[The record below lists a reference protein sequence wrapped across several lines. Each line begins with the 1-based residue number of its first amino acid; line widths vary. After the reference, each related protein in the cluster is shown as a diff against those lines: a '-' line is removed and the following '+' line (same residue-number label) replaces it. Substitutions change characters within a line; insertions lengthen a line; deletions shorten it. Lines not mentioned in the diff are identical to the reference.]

1 VDGLDLSLPNRQ
13 PPSGRPSRLLIA
25 LAVLIL
31 LAVIANLAAVL
42 RLSPGSSSAGA
53 TATTGLSPEQHKQ
66 LALKLQKQG
75 MQAAS
80 VEAWKEYLRVADLPA
95 DDAARIWYR
104 IGTLQEDVLDH
115 AAALVSYYR
124 SESLSPVEELRAE
137 IGRRTRECLE
147 SMGRFAALRY
157 ELEDRVDLDADS
169 GSSGDIVVAEI
180 GSQPITQAE
189 LDRRIETLIQRQL
202 ASMASYLPEAEQK
215 RQQEALLK
223 QYATSM
229 GRQQLLTQ
237 FIAEEILYRRARQS
251 GLADDPEVRSLLQAQ
266 EHALLAQQV
275 IERELAD
282 RIQLTPAD
290 LTAYY
295 EAHPEVFARPE
306 GARPE
311 GEPSGPRP
319 FDEVQGE
326 VFARVRAQREQEAQQ
341 ELLMQLKEEYDV
353 VIHQSVFAE
362 APTEEPE

>member
-1 VDGLDLSLPNRQ
+1 MDGLDLSLPNRQ
-13 PPSGRPSRLLIA
+13 PQSGRPSRLVIA

-31 LAVIANLAAVL
+31 LAVIANTAVVL
-42 RLSPGSSSAGA
+42 RLSLGSSSAGV
-53 TATTGLSPEQHKQ
+53 TGHAALSPEQHKQ
-66 LALKLQKQG
+66 LALKLEKQG
-75 MQAAS
+75 LQASS
-80 VEAWKEYLRVADLPA
+80 VDAWIDYLNVADLPV
-95 DDAARIWYR
+95 DDRARIWYR
-104 IGTLQEDVLDH
+104 VGTLQEDALDH

-124 SESLSPVEELRAE
+124 SESLSPVEDLRAE
-137 IGRRTRECLE
+137 IARRTRECLE

-202 ASMASYLPEAEQK
+202 ASMASYLPEEEQK
-215 RQQEALLK
+215 RQKEALLK

-251 GLADDPEVRSLLQAQ
+251 KLADDPEVRALLQAQ

-275 IERELAD
+275 MTRELAD
-282 RIQLTPAD
+282 RIELTPAD

-295 EAHPEVFARPE
+295 EAHPEEFAQ
-306 GARPE
+306 PE
-311 GEPSGPRP
+311 GEPPGPRP

-326 VFARVRAQREQEAQQ
+326 VFARVRAQREQEVQQ
-341 ELLMQLKEEYDV
+341 ELFMQLKDEYDV
-353 VIHQSVFAE
+353 VIHQSAFAE
-362 APTEEPE
+362 AATEEPE